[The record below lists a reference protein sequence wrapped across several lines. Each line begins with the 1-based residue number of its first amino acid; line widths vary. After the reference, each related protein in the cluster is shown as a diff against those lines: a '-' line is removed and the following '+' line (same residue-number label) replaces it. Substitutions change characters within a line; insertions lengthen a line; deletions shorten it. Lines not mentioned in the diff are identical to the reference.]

1 MFNGLRQMRMEKGYT
16 LIILLFA
23 IFIMG
28 LGLMLAVPVLQ
39 TQIQREKE
47 EELIFRGKQY
57 VEAVRIFQMKYPGAF
72 PKTLE
77 DLQKE
82 RCIRQLYKDPM
93 TNLGEWDLILQ
104 YTSTSPGR
112 AGTSAHKVL
121 IAPSNNLSSI
131 DNPRILGVVSSSP
144 KKSIKIYLG
153 QQTYNKWL
161 FYYGQD
167 PNKMPEIIYY
177 GEAEKK

>member
-1 MFNGLRQMRMEKGYT
+1 MRRSKGYT
-16 LIILLFA
+16 LLILLFA

-57 VEAVRIFQMKYPGAF
+57 VEAVRLFQIKNPGAF

-82 RCIRQLYKDPM
+82 KCIRQLYKDPM
-93 TNLGEWDLILQ
+93 TDDGEWNIILQ
-104 YTSTSPGR
+104 HTSISPR
-112 AGTSAHKVL
+112 KAAASAQKVL
-121 IAPSNNLSSI
+121 IASSSKLSSI

-144 KKSIKIYLG
+144 KKSIKIYFG

-167 PNKMPEIIYY
+167 PNKMPEVIYY
-177 GEAEKK
+177 GETKKQ